1 MVWPSHPCELYVVTG
16 LPRTVSLIY
25 WSLKLHTRSC
35 WCQCWTDRGEMA
47 QWQCLHCSRLQSPP
61 GLAGGFITSA
71 CLHWIEAGQE
81 LHSVVIFFFFVLLR
95 HPYFVT
101 SCWALHSFCTRG
113 TSPVSG
119 SNVLHDPSVQIRV
132 EQQWH
137 RWHPKWYFTAE
148 SVIQQTNSYI
158 LMLSVLLPRQTCFAI

>member
-81 LHSVVIFFFFVLLR
+81 LHSVVIFFF
-95 HPYFVT
+95 
-101 SCWALHSFCTRG
+101 SFFWG
-113 TSPVSG
+113 IHIWW
-119 SNVLHDPSVQIRV
+119 LAAEHYIPSVPEGLVLYLEAMCCMTPRSKSEWSSSDTVGIPNGIL
-132 EQQWH
+132 QQ
-137 RWHPKWYFTAE
+137 K
-148 SVIQQTNSYI
+148 V
-158 LMLSVLLPRQTCFAI
+158 